1 MILSNQ
7 MQLLIK
13 EQLRTRP
20 LSADEVRRVERMG
33 ELYVSRLSKERLD
46 SSVYTYKYTL
56 EIEGVSYH
64 FYGRKQ

>member
-7 MQLLIK
+7 MQLLIQ

-20 LSADEVRRVERMG
+20 LSADEVRRIERMG
-33 ELYVSRLSKERLD
+33 ELYVSRLSGEAVD
-46 SSVYTYKYTL
+46 ADVYIYKYTL
-56 EIEGVSYH
+56 KIDGISYH